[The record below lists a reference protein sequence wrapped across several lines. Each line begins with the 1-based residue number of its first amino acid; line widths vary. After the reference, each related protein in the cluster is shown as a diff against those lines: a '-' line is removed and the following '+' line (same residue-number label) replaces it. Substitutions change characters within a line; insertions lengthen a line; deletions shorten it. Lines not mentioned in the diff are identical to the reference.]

1 MENTEFFSAMWKT
14 RLETELHSRKYSQK
28 TIQAYLYHNRDFC
41 RTIQKSPE
49 CITSDDITN
58 YAAYLDTQGFSASS
72 MNLTISSLKFFYHQ
86 ILRKYLV
93 NAHHRPR
100 QDKKLP
106 VVLSGLQIGELL
118 QCTNNLKHR
127 LLLMLAY
134 SSGLRVS
141 EVVQLNVSDIDVDR
155 KTILIRSGKG
165 RKDRYTMLS
174 DKAMLLM
181 KEYCRRF
188 HPFYWLFPGVPPS
201 AHLSIRSAQ
210 HIFEKALATSGIDKP
225 LSIHSLRHSFATH
238 LLENGTDIRYIQE
251 LLGHSSIKTTERYT
265 HVAKRA
271 VLNVKSP
278 LDTL

>member
-1 MENTEFFSAMWKT
+1 MENTKFFSAVWQT
-14 RLETELHSRKYSQK
+14 RLETELRARKYSPK
-28 TIQAYLYHNRDFC
+28 TIQAYLYHNREFC
-41 RTIQKSPE
+41 RTIQKPPE
-49 CITSDDITN
+49 YVTSDDITN

-72 MNLTISSLKFFYHQ
+72 MNLAISSLKFFYHQ
-86 ILRKYLV
+86 MLRKYLV

-100 QDKKLP
+100 HDKKLP
-106 VVLSGLQIGELL
+106 TVLSCPQIGELL
-118 QCTNNLKHR
+118 QGMKNIKHR
-127 LLLMLAY
+127 LLLTLTY

-141 EVVQLNVSDIDVDR
+141 EVVQLKITDIDVVR
-155 KTILIRSGKG
+155 KTVLIRSGKG

-174 DKAMLLM
+174 DKAALLI
-181 KEYCRRF
+181 KEYYRIF
-188 HPFYWLFPGVPPS
+188 QPFDWLFPGIQPTE
-201 AHLSIRSAQ
+201 HLTIRSAQ
-210 HIFEKALATSGIDKP
+210 HIFEKALAASGIDKP

-278 LDTL
+278 LDVL